1 MNKVYIRFPG
11 FKLKAVTLSYDDGVR
26 QDKRLISIMQ
36 KYGLKGTFNINA
48 GIFSDK
54 NAGKEKGR
62 MSKQEA
68 LGLYIPSGMEVAIHG
83 YKHFSLASIATNLA
97 INDIVSDRRELENM
111 FGRVITGMAYANG
124 SYSEEIIEL
133 LHKVGIRWARLAG
146 ESERF
151 DLPTNW
157 LAWQGTCHHD
167 NPRLM
172 DLAKEFVEQ
181 KEHWYYWNRE
191 LKIFYLWGHSYE
203 FDDNNNWERIEAFA
217 EYMGGRND
225 IWYATNGEIF
235 EYLQACDR
243 LEFSMD
249 GSFVKNPSGIDVYLD
264 YLERK
269 CIIPAGKTVRMDNG
283 GIL

>member
-1 MNKVYIRFPG
+1 MNKVYIRFPD
-11 FKLKAVTLSYDDGVR
+11 FKLKAVTLSYDDGVC

-54 NAGKEKGR
+54 HEGKEKGR

-68 LGLYIPSGMEVAIHG
+68 LSLYIPSGMEVAIHG
-83 YKHFSLASIATNLA
+83 YRHFSLASIATNLA

-124 SYSEEIIEL
+124 SYSEEIMEL

-146 ESERF
+146 ESEKF

-203 FDDNNNWERIEAFA
+203 FDDHNNWERIEAFA

-249 GSFVKNPSGIDVYLD
+249 GSFVKNTSGIDVYLD

-283 GIL
+283 EIL